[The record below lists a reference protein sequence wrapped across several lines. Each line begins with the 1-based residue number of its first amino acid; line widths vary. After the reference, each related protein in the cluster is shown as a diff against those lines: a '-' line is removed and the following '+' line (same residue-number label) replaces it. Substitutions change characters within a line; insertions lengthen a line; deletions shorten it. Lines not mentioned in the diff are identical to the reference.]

1 MRACLSD
8 DKVAPILR
16 EHFVIVCD
24 SSNFNRTS
32 FGVMAFA
39 HDPDRKEIHKYFIG
53 TGNAEIGRKFVESS
67 HNKRVKDAEQ
77 FLDDTLKRREEV
89 KEKKEK

>member
-8 DKVAPILR
+8 EKVAPILR
-16 EHFVIVCD
+16 KHFVIVCD

-39 HDPDRKEIHKYFIG
+39 HDADRKEIHKYFIG
-53 TGNAEIGRKFVESS
+53 TGNAEIGRKFVQVS
-67 HNKRVKDAEQ
+67 HDKRVTAVEQ
-77 FLDDTLKRREEV
+77 FLNDTLKKREDL
-89 KEKKEK
+89 KEKKVK

>member
-8 DKVAPILR
+8 DKVAPTLR
-16 EHFVIVCD
+16 KHFVIVCD

-39 HDPDRKEIHKYFIG
+39 HDSERKELHKYFIG
-53 TGNAEIGRKFVESS
+53 TGNAEIGRKFVQAS
-67 HNKRVKDAEQ
+67 HDKRIEAVTK
-77 FLDDTLKRREEV
+77 FLDETV
-89 KEKKEK
+89 EKWSEAKGK

>member
-16 EHFVIVCD
+16 KHFVIVCD

-32 FGVMAFA
+32 FGVMAFV
-39 HDPDRKEIHKYFIG
+39 HDSERKEIHKYFIG
-53 TGNAEIGRKFVESS
+53 TGNAEIGRKFVVAS
-67 HNKRVKDAEQ
+67 HDKRVKDAEQ
-77 FLDDTLKRREEV
+77 FLSDTLKKWAEL
-89 KEKKEK
+89 KEKKE

>member
-16 EHFVIVCD
+16 KHFVIVCD

-32 FGVMAFA
+32 FGVMAFV
-39 HDPDRKEIHKYFIG
+39 HDTDRKEIHKYFIG
-53 TGNAEIGRKFVESS
+53 TGNAQIGRKFVQEA
-67 HNKRVKDAEQ
+67 HDKKVAEAERFLREILEKQAAVK
-77 FLDDTLKRREEV
+77 K
-89 KEKKEK
+89 